1 VVISR
6 YIRDKNRGM
15 GFIDDTGRVFR
26 PSELG
31 PDPVDLQIGP
41 C

>member
-1 VVISR
+1 MVISR
-6 YIRDKNRGM
+6 YIRDGNRGT
-15 GFIDDTGRVFR
+15 GFIDDNWEGLR
-26 PSELG
+26 PSELD